1 MRIARGEYA
10 WPEDV
15 DVEGGEEPPS
25 PTGAER
31 GHADGDTQAEAEAEA
46 EGVDVEDAEAAE
58 AAEERIRGTGLAR
71 IAGVRR
77 LVARLLVR
85 DPCKRARVGELW
97 DEPWMRGATGE

>member
-10 WPEDV
+10 WPEDG

-46 EGVDVEDAEAAE
+46 EGVDVE